1 MAIYR
6 RTRLQGYPKCR
17 GEKSGEMH
25 HLLGEMKNSVFR
37 HAAATTAGAVVAF
50 LAIVTPTAAAEP
62 SSPQVVS
69 TPGAALS
76 PSARTRPAGNTAKPP
91 QRSSLAPAET
101 QPTGAEIVG
110 KLLSPGASDPD
121 VPLPHP
127 DLAERSDTAPEPLS
141 GPTLFGRRESGGG
154 VIGLRM
160 PIPVDRSG
168 ASAATRSSSG
178 AVRNP

>member
-1 MAIYR
+1 
-6 RTRLQGYPKCR
+6 
-17 GEKSGEMH
+17 MH
-25 HLLGEMKNSVFR
+25 HLPDEMKTSVFR
-37 HAAATTAGAVVAF
+37 HAAATTAGALVAV
-50 LAIVTPTAAAEP
+50 LAVTVPTVAAEP

-76 PSARTRPAGNTAKPP
+76 PPVRTWPAGNTTAKTP
-91 QRSSLAPAET
+91 QRSSLTPAEA

-127 DLAERSDTAPEPLS
+127 DLAERSDPAPGPLS
-141 GPTLFGRRESGGG
+141 GPTLFGRGESGGG

-160 PIPVDRSG
+160 PIPVDRGG
-168 ASAATRSSSG
+168 APATTRSSG
-178 AVRNP
+178 EVARAP